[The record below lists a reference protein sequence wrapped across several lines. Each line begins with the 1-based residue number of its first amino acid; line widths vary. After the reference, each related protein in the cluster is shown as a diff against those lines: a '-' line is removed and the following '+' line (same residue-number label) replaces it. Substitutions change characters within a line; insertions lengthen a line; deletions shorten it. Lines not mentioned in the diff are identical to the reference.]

1 MVFCVFQANSLET
14 KQNWV
19 KKMRELIQ
27 ERILYMHEA
36 LKDKQPTMFKPPPKM
51 FNPSRV
57 SRYVGHNCLS
67 AYSFCVCIFDSV
79 ILYHS
84 QTCLW

>member
-1 MVFCVFQANSLET
+1 MNTAFLVYLSVTCFVLQASSLET
-14 KQNWV
+14 KQVWV

-27 ERILYMHEA
+27 ERILYMHDA

-57 SRYVGHNCLS
+57 SR
-67 AYSFCVCIFDSV
+67 
-79 ILYHS
+79 
-84 QTCLW
+84 